1 MSHLLE
7 SWFPGLDGN
16 LAAYWVV
23 IYTFLVLRYV
33 IFAGAAYGIF
43 YVWRKRAWFYKKIQQ
58 KYPEQK
64 RVLYELKYS
73 FSSLAIFASLA
84 VFIKY
89 ATEGGYTK
97 IYSDFSEHS
106 WLYFLFTVVVFIFIH
121 DMYFYWTHRAM
132 HHPLLFKH
140 VHKVH
145 HMSNNPTPWAAF
157 SFHPLEALVEFGI
170 IPIMVFLMPLHPA
183 AIAIFALYM
192 VSLNVIGHLGFEIF
206 PRGFTQHKIF
216 GLHNTST
223 HHNMHH
229 KLVNCNYSLYFNIWD
244 KLMGTNHA
252 KYHSTFEEVAARK
265 DTVPVSSND
274 YQVASTSY
282 EMQQVTD

>member
-7 SWFPGLDGN
+7 SWFPGLEGN

-43 YVWRKRAWFYKKIQQ
+43 YIWRKRAWFYKKIQQ

-84 VFIKY
+84 VFIRVS
-89 ATEGGYTK
+89 TQGGYTK
-97 IYSDFSEHS
+97 IYSNFDEYG
-106 WLYFLFTVVVFIFIH
+106 WLYFAFTVVAFILIH
-121 DMYFYWTHRAM
+121 DTYFYWTHRAM

-183 AIAIFALYM
+183 AIAVFALYM

-206 PRGFTQHKIF
+206 PRGFTQHKLF

-229 KLVNCNYSLYFNIWD
+229 KLVNCNYSLYFNVWD
-244 KLMGTNHA
+244 KWMGTNHA

-265 DTVPVSSND
+265 DTVPVSSTE

-282 EMQQVTD
+282 EMQQATD

>member
-1 MSHLLE
+1 MSHLIA
-7 SWFPGLDGN
+7 SWFPGLEGN
-16 LAAYWVV
+16 LAAYWT
-23 IYTFLVLRYV
+23 IYFILLTLRYL
-33 IFAGAAYGIF
+33 IFAGAAYGLF
-43 YVWRKRAWFYKKIQQ
+43 YVWRKRNWFYKKIQQ

-64 RVLYELKYS
+64 RVLYEVKYS

-84 VFIKY
+84 LFIRLTTQ
-89 ATEGGYTK
+89 AGYTK
-97 IYSDFSEHS
+97 IYADFSEHS
-106 WLYFLFTVVVFIFIH
+106 VAYFVFTAVAFIFIH

-170 IPIMVFLMPLHPA
+170 IPIMVFLIPLHPA

-192 VSLNVIGHLGFEIF
+192 VTLNVMGHLGFEIF
-206 PRGFTQHKIF
+206 PKGFTQHKLF

-229 KLVNCNYSLYFNIWD
+229 KYVNCNYGLYFNIWD
-244 KLMGTNHA
+244 KLMKTNHA
-252 KYHSTFEEVAARK
+252 KYHSTFEEVASRK
-265 DTVPVSSND
+265 DSAPASSSE
-274 YQVASTSY
+274 YGLGSAAYEVQHST
-282 EMQQVTD
+282 D